1 MEHPTK
7 QYLIIVPEQFTM
19 QTQKDLV
26 MMHPRHGIMNI
37 DVLSFE
43 RLAHRVFS
51 EVGGEHRKILED
63 TGKSLVLRKLAEE
76 KKEELTLLGGS
87 LRKLGYISEVKSLLS
102 EFVQYRIEPED
113 LDQIM
118 EQNKNNPQLY
128 FKLKDMKVI
137 YESFR
142 QYLKD
147 TYLTAEEL
155 LKALEDTV
163 EQSRSVRNSVIV
175 LDGYHGFT
183 PIQLGLIGRLL
194 TLTDELY
201 VTMTLDHRE
210 EPFQM
215 EAEHQLFYA
224 TKKTI
229 QDLRKAAEQ
238 VGVKIRKPILLGK
251 DKIWRYKEAP
261 ALGFLES
268 HIFRHSR
275 KFWDEETDAVTSF
288 AARTPRS
295 EVECISREIL
305 KLVRDEKFRY
315 REMAVVTGDLE
326 IYGPLFEQTFARLG
340 IPGFMDAKRDVL
352 KNPFVEFLRA
362 LLLAV
367 QEDFSYESMFR
378 LLRSGMTPVD
388 MRETDLLE
396 NYVIARGIRGFSGW
410 KKEWKYPLKQM
421 TDEELAEVNAL
432 REKALTGLEPLR
444 KSLKDKKADAEA
456 MTRSI
461 YEYLTGLNIQ
471 ERLLQYEQQFEQS
484 GDLSLSKEYSQIYG
498 MIMDLLD
505 KLVMLLGDCPVSLE
519 EYAQL
524 LDAGFSEM
532 KVGLIPAGT
541 DQVVVGDMERSRL
554 KDIKILFFA
563 GVNEGSVPRQKD
575 SGGLLSEMD
584 RETLLSQ
591 NVELSPTSR
600 QETCIQKYYMYVNLT
615 RPSMRLKL
623 SWSLAD
629 EDGNALR
636 PSYLIRSV
644 QELFPKVAVETEA
657 EQSLMDRLASP
668 EGNLS
673 DVTEVLQAARE
684 GKCDEQQKMLAR
696 WYAEQADWNQKL
708 DHLMGA
714 VFYSREEEPIG
725 RAVAR
730 TLYGTL
736 LEGSVTRLEQFA
748 ACAYAHFLQYG
759 LRLKEREEYGLQA
772 VDMGNVF
779 HDALK
784 YFSDKIEESEYDWFH
799 VPEEKRSAWME
810 EALEHALQI
819 CAEKGLGEEA
829 TDAYTMERMKRI
841 GQRTAWA
848 LMEQLKKGN
857 FAPEKTEV
865 SFRNLEQLPSVSV
878 LLSEDERMR
887 LQGRID
893 RVDICRE
900 QGNVYVR
907 VIDYK
912 SGATRFD
919 LTSVYYGLQLQLA
932 VYLNAAMDMESREG
946 GEVHPAGM
954 FYYHI
959 EDPMLDY
966 EEEDDTERRMLKE
979 LAFNGLV
986 NADPEV
992 VKLMDK
998 ELTGSSDIL
1007 PVRLKK
1013 DGTYTAASSVAEE
1026 QQLLRLS
1033 RHVSRKLTEYGQ
1045 RILAGEISLAPYEL
1059 QDDNAC
1065 RFCTFHSVCG
1075 FDRRMDGCEKRRLQ
1089 PLNKDEIW
1097 RRLEEEES

>member
-1 MEHPTK
+1 M
-7 QYLIIVPEQFTM
+7 
-19 QTQKDLV
+19 
-26 MMHPRHGIMNI
+26 
-37 DVLSFE
+37 
-43 RLAHRVFS
+43 
-51 EVGGEHRKILED
+51 
-63 TGKSLVLRKLAEE
+63 
-76 KKEELTLLGGS
+76 
-87 LRKLGYISEVKSLLS
+87 
-102 EFVQYRIEPED
+102 
-113 LDQIM
+113 
-118 EQNKNNPQLY
+118 
-128 FKLKDMKVI
+128 
-137 YESFR
+137 
-142 QYLKD
+142 
-147 TYLTAEEL
+147 
-155 LKALEDTV
+155 
-163 EQSRSVRNSVIV
+163 
-175 LDGYHGFT
+175 
-183 PIQLGLIGRLL
+183 
-194 TLTDELY
+194 
-201 VTMTLDHRE
+201 
-210 EPFQM
+210 
-215 EAEHQLFYA
+215 
-224 TKKTI
+224 
-229 QDLRKAAEQ
+229 
-238 VGVKIRKPILLGK
+238 
-251 DKIWRYKEAP
+251 
-261 ALGFLES
+261 
-268 HIFRHSR
+268 
-275 KFWDEETDAVTSF
+275 F

-315 REMAVVTGDLE
+315 REMAVVTGDLDT
-326 IYGPLFEQTFARLG
+326 YGPLFEQTFARLG
-340 IPGFMDAKRDVL
+340 IPGFMNAKRDVL

-388 MRETDLLE
+388 RRETDLLE

-421 TDEELAEVNAL
+421 TEEELAEVNAL
-432 REKALTGLEPLR
+432 REKALSGLEPLR
-444 KSLKDKKADAEA
+444 KSLKDKKADAEV

-461 YEYLTGLNIQ
+461 YEYLTELSVQ
-471 ERLLQYEQQFEQS
+471 EHLLQYEQQFEQE
-484 GDLSLSKEYSQIYG
+484 GNLSLAKEYSQIYG
-498 MIMDLLD
+498 MVMDLFD
-505 KLVMLLGDCPVSLE
+505 KLVMLLGDCQVSLE

-629 EDGNALR
+629 EGGNALR

-644 QELFPKVAVETEA
+644 QELFPQVAVETEA
-657 EQSLMDRLASP
+657 EQDLLDRLASP

-673 DVTEVLQAARE
+673 DVTEALQAARE
-684 GKCDEQQKMLAR
+684 GTHNAQQKMLAR
-696 WYAEQADWNQKL
+696 WYAEQVDWNQKL
-708 DHLMGA
+708 DRLMDA
-714 VFYSREEEPIG
+714 VFYSRKEEPIG
-725 RAVAR
+725 KAVAR
-730 TLYGTL
+730 ALYGTL

-748 ACAYAHFLQYG
+748 ACSYAHFLQYG

-784 YFSDKIEESEYDWFH
+784 YFSDKIEASEYDWFH
-799 VPEEKRSAWME
+799 VPEEKRTAWME

-848 LMEQLKKGN
+848 LMEQLRKGN

-865 SFRNLEQLPSVSV
+865 SFLNLEQLPSVSV

-912 SGATRFD
+912 SGSTRFD

-966 EEEDDTERRMLKE
+966 EEEEDTERRMLKE

-998 ELTGSSDIL
+998 ELHGSSDIL
-1007 PVRLKK
+1007 PIRLKK

-1026 QQLLRLS
+1026 QELLRLS
-1033 RHVSRKLTEYGQ
+1033 RHVNRKLTEYGQ
-1045 RILAGEISLAPYEL
+1045 RILAGEVSLAPY
-1059 QDDNAC
+1059 AA
-1065 RFCTFHSVCG
+1065 G
-1075 FDRRMDGCEKRRLQ
+1075 
-1089 PLNKDEIW
+1089 
-1097 RRLEEEES
+1097 